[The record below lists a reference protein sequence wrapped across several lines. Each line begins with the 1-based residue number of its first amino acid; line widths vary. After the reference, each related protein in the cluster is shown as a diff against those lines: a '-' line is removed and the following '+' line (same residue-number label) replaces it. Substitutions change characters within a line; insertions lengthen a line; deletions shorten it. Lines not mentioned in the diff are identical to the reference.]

1 MSSYDKYAAIRDEK
15 GLTDYRVA
23 KETGIGTATFSNW
36 KNGKYTP
43 KTDKIELIAEF
54 LGVSPEEISEP
65 KRKKNI
71 IRVYHAQSASDGGTK
86 APRDMVQVKSEDMP
100 RPKLQKDISERLRTR
115 VNEAMEEVL
124 SENSGLYYDDP
135 ETRELVEFLHKSPE
149 YKVLFDAAK
158 RVPPEDIEF
167 VRQMLD
173 KMAK

>member
-1 MSSYDKYAAIRDEK
+1 MGYKRFEEII
-15 GLTDYRVA
+15 
-23 KETGIGTATFSNW
+23 KERGIKVSEISKATGVSQSTFSDW
-36 KNGKYTP
+36 KAGRYVP
-43 KTDKIELIAEF
+43 KADKIELIAEF

-86 APRDMVQVKSEDMP
+86 APRDMAQLKSEDMP

-135 ETRELVEFLHKSPE
+135 ETRELVDFLHKSPE
-149 YKVLFDAAK
+149 YRVLFDAAK
-158 RVPPEDIEF
+158 RVPREDIEF

-173 KMAK
+173 KLAK